1 MIKNLVAGDSKN
13 IKLEI
18 IHNGTPLDISGST
31 VFFSLKS
38 DKELID
44 LNANLKKVVT
54 THSDPFLGK
63 TVIELTHDDTK
74 NLTAGSYYYDIR
86 LKDASGNV
94 LTIQRGK
101 IDIIKPITNEL

>member
-1 MIKNLVAGDSKN
+1 MIKNIVAGDSKY

-18 IHNGTPLDISGST
+18 LHNGNPLDISGST

-38 DKELID
+38 DTELLD

-54 THSDPFLGK
+54 THLDSTLGK

-74 NLTAGSYYYDIR
+74 TLNAGTYYYDIR

-101 IDIIKPITNEL
+101 IDIIKPITNDL